1 MIFQR
6 DHHEFSILCLTC
18 SLLHS
23 DYYFL
28 SDLDAEAIV
37 RIVNDIAD
45 PADAARALVK
55 ASAALWAEKN
65 DYCDDITAVVIFI
78 SGNDTEIDS
87 SGGAERPVEFYHGSK
102 QKSSRASPFRSMFR
116 RLVKRKGRRVKG
128 ADETL
133 SLSRYE

>member
-1 MIFQR
+1 M
-6 DHHEFSILCLTC
+6 
-18 SLLHS
+18 LHP

-55 ASAALWAEKN
+55 ASAASWAEKN

-78 SGNDTEIDS
+78 SGDGNEIDS
-87 SGGAERPVEFYHGSK
+87 SGVAERPVEFDHGSK

-128 ADETL
+128 ADGSL
-133 SLSRYE
+133 SLSRCE